1 VTRLAIALLVVACNA
16 PPPTPKPGSA
26 DELAEHLRGIAGAD
40 RPARERA
47 VASWVVP
54 EATWNRTIVAPWR
67 SLYGEYIAGYAA
79 AEQPM
84 LDALASLDPVAAR
97 RHYAGDRA
105 LTIGEARLRWALPVQ
120 YPSMVATIGGREL
133 DAVFIYDG
141 AWRALIGVDALV
153 MAHVRARDASCAADL
168 DRIGPLGHCNEI
180 GFVVAA
186 AALRGGGPE
195 LTRACHMAA
204 SMCGNPAP

>member
-1 VTRLAIALLVVACNA
+1 MKWLVVTLACACNA
-16 PPPTPKPGSA
+16 PPPPPKPGSA
-26 DELAEHLRGIAGAD
+26 DELAQYLKTVAGEDQAT
-40 RPARERA
+40 RERA
-47 VASWVVP
+47 VASWRVP
-54 EATWNRTIVAPWR
+54 QETWNRTIVAPWK
-67 SLYGEYIAGYAA
+67 SLYGEYIAGYATTSHA
-79 AEQPM
+79 MQ
-84 LDALASLDPVAAR
+84 DALASLDPVAAR

-133 DAVFIYDG
+133 DAVFVYDG
-141 AWRALIGVDALV
+141 QWRALLGLDALV
-153 MAHVRARDASCAADL
+153 MAHVRALDASCAANL
-168 DRIGPLGHCNEI
+168 DRIEPLGHCNEI

>member
-1 VTRLAIALLVVACNA
+1 MKRVVLAALVACNA
-16 PPPTPKPGSA
+16 PPTTPKPGSA
-26 DELAEHLRGIAGAD
+26 DELAQYLKTIAGEDAAT
-40 RPARERA
+40 RARA
-47 VASWVVP
+47 IASWRLP
-54 EATWNRTIVAPWR
+54 EASWDRTIVSPWK
-67 SLYGEYIAGYAA
+67 SLYGEYIAGYAV
-79 AEQPM
+79 AEHPIQ
-84 LDALASLDPVAAR
+84 DALASLDPVAVR

-141 AWRALIGVDALV
+141 QWRALLGVDALV
-153 MAHVRARDASCAADL
+153 MARVRALDASCAANL